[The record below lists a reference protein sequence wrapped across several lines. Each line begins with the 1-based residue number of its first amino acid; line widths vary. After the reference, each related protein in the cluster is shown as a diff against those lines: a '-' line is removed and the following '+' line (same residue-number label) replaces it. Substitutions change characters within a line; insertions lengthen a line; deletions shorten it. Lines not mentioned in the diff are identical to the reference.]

1 MIFAVEESIKDV
13 TKGANM
19 MEVIQ
24 NNYRGQ
30 LDLTLLSVALLGQTW
45 KVLPKILLKAK
56 QKHIKCYNLQKT
68 YSNTIT

>member
-24 NNYRGQ
+24 NNYGGQ
-30 LDLTLLSVALLGQTW
+30 LDLTLLCVALLSQT
-45 KVLPKILLKAK
+45 
-56 QKHIKCYNLQKT
+56 
-68 YSNTIT
+68 